1 MRPPEDAVAV
11 EGRLTR
17 FLIPSSVG
25 KFFPA
30 FVVGAIAG
38 GGALWG
44 WHTSQLPTTCG
55 GVCGEGTECVH
66 GRCEVRAEVV
76 EVDDPPPKK
85 KSKKKRRRRKRSGEK
100 SDGASTKDARVN
112 DSHVPRFNAK
122 KTKTIGEETGSERLS
137 DAAINREL
145 AKLDGKFQACIAAAA
160 DASEAELSSGR
171 IAYEFGIAPSGK
183 VTGVNVRA
191 PAQLKTL
198 GVPSCVRVAVYGHK
212 FPRFDGLE
220 MGARSSF
227 SI

>member
-1 MRPPEDAVAV
+1 MGV
-11 EGRLTR
+11 
-17 FLIPSSVG
+17 
-25 KFFPA
+25 
-30 FVVGAIAG
+30 IAG
-38 GGALWG
+38 SGALWA
-44 WHTSQLPTTCG
+44 WHSSQLSATCG
-55 GVCGEGTECVH
+55 GVCGAGTECLQ
-66 GRCEVRAEVV
+66 GRCEVRPEVV
-76 EVDDPPPKK
+76 EADEPLPKK

-122 KTKTIGEETGSERLS
+122 KTKMIGEETGSERLS

-145 AKLDGKFQACIAAAA
+145 AKLDGKFQGCIAAAA
-160 DASEAELSSGR
+160 NASEAELSSGR

-191 PAQLKTL
+191 PSQLKAL
-198 GVPSCVRVAVYGHK
+198 GVSSCVRVAVYGHR
-212 FPRFDGLE
+212 FPSFDGLE